1 LIDLLNRVF
10 QIEEG
15 DPPEKMRER
24 IESGIEDLVGKKE
37 DVAPYVGNLYALSYP
52 EAEDVSPQFWKS
64 KLQEA
69 IQSILSALAQRAPT
83 VICLEDVHWAD
94 PSFLELIRLILS
106 DFRYPALFLCVYRP
120 VITVFTSHQINAMAN
135 PFQEIRLQ
143 DLSPSESQDMVE
155 SLLNT
160 KKIPADL
167 RRFVQDKVEGNPFY
181 LEEIVNSLIETKT
194 LIRDNGSWRVTRP
207 ITESD
212 ISSTIHGV
220 LSARLDRLE
229 KETKRILQEASVIGR
244 AFYYEILR
252 KVTELKDDIDKSL
265 SSLEHLDLIKTRSL
279 QPDLEYIFKHPL
291 TQEVVYNG
299 LLKKERLEIH
309 ERIALVI
316 EQVFQDRLPEFY
328 ETLAFHFKQGHSI
341 HKAVDY
347 LMKSGEKSL
356 RRYAVEE
363 SHHYYKEAFDLLTT
377 KPDKSKEEENLL
389 IDLLVKWSYVY
400 YYRGYF
406 DELIDLLNEHKELAE
421 SLENKESL
429 GMFYAWLGFGILLRL
444 KVRDSYRY
452 LCKALEIGEQIGNQ
466 KVIGYAC
473 AWLAW
478 TGPTLGLL
486 EESIAFGE
494 RAHEISKAIES
505 DHYLYFKS
513 LGGIAFASYLKGE
526 GKRPNLIG
534 RHLLDYGRRHS
545 SIRSVV
551 MGHFC
556 LGMGHIATGDYPSA
570 IECLQRGVQIAAD
583 AFYREFGRVNLGIG
597 YLLNE
602 QFQEAEDALQEASAS
617 SKKMGFYG
625 SWGLMSDSFLGVVSV
640 TKGQL
645 RQGLKMLEE
654 GSRRTETESKTY
666 YCMYELTLGE
676 VYLKIVQ
683 GAGPMSISLLAKN
696 IGFLVKDAPFAYKK
710 AEEHFNKAIK
720 VAKEIGAKGI
730 LGQAYLDLGLLHK
743 AKRKTEL
750 ARKCISEAI
759 QIFEGCEAEVFLK
772 QAREALAS
780 LK

>member
-1 LIDLLNRVF
+1 ML
-10 QIEEG
+10 
-15 DPPEKMRER
+15 
-24 IESGIEDLVGKKE
+24 
-37 DVAPYVGNLYALSYP
+37 
-52 EAEDVSPQFWKS
+52 
-64 KLQEA
+64 
-69 IQSILSALAQRAPT
+69 
-83 VICLEDVHWAD
+83 
-94 PSFLELIRLILS
+94 
-106 DFRYPALFLCVYRP
+106 
-120 VITVFTSHQINAMAN
+120 
-135 PFQEIRLQ
+135 
-143 DLSPSESQDMVE
+143 E
-155 SLLNT
+155 SLLKT
-160 KKIPADL
+160 ETIPTDL
-167 RRFVQDKVEGNPFY
+167 RRFVQDKAEGNPFY
-181 LEEIVNSLIETKT
+181 LEELVNALIESEI
-194 LIRDNGSWRVTRP
+194 LIRDNGRWKVTGP
-207 ITESD
+207 ISESD

-220 LSARLDRLE
+220 ISGRLDRLE

-244 AFYYEILR
+244 AFFYEILKR
-252 KVTELKDDIDKSL
+252 VTELKQDIDRCL
-265 SSLEHLDLIKTRSL
+265 RGLEQLDLIRTRSL
-279 QPDLEYIFKHPL
+279 QPDLEYVFKHAL

-299 LLKKERLEIH
+299 LLKKERKEIH
-309 ERIALVI
+309 ERIGLVM
-316 EQVFQDRLPEFY
+316 EQLFQDRLPEFY
-328 ETLAFHFKQGHSI
+328 ETLAFHFKQGQSVS
-341 HKAVDY
+341 KAVNY
-347 LMKSGEKSL
+347 LMESGEKSL
-356 RRYAVEE
+356 RRYALEE
-363 SHHYYKEAFDLLTT
+363 AHQYYKEAFDILTD
-377 KPDKSKEEENLL
+377 KHDKSKEEENLL
-389 IDLLVKWSYVY
+389 IDLLVKWAYVY

-406 DELIDLLNEHKELAE
+406 DELIDLLSDHKELAE

-429 GMFYAWLGFGILLRL
+429 GMFYAWLGFAILMRL

-466 KVIGYAC
+466 KLIAYAC

-513 LGGIAFASYLKGE
+513 LGGVAFASYLKGE
-526 GKRPNLIG
+526 GKRPTLIG

-545 SIRSVV
+545 SIRSMV

-570 IECLQRGVQIAAD
+570 IECLQSGVQIAAD
-583 AFYREFGRVNLGIG
+583 PFYREFGRVNLGIG

-645 RQGLKMLEE
+645 RQGLTMIAE
-654 GSRRTETESKTY
+654 GLSATEAESKTY
-666 YCMYELTLGE
+666 YCIFEHTLGK

-696 IGFLVKDAPFAYKK
+696 IGFLVKDAPFAGKK